1 MSGGEHDHG
10 APGSSLDDPDPGVAG
25 TRRNEDAVLNRA
37 DEAMTAV
44 GVRHEEDVLGLATY
58 GTGDHGVHR
67 RGIFDPELLDRC
79 ISCGFCLPACPTYA
93 LDKDESSSPRGRIT
107 LMRALE
113 AGTLDEHDPTL
124 QEQSSQCLGCRACE
138 VPCPAG
144 VEYGLLLE
152 TWRDHQWSGRHGNPL
167 AKVLRFSVARRSL
180 LRLSGVVRRWA
191 RTGEKPTA
199 TQPHVMLG
207 CAERALFPQVSRAAM
222 QLVPGSDAPVE
233 QGCCGALHAH
243 NGDSEKGAA
252 MARRLGHDLPGTIVT
267 TAGGCAAHIAHNL
280 GRDHLKELS
289 EYLVETGYQAP
300 GEFLVD
306 DGHGGRRRA
315 RVTLQDSCHLRNGL
329 RVTAQPRALLRQV
342 ADYVE
347 LPSAGG
353 CCGSAGTYSV
363 LRPKE
368 SSRVLAPK
376 LAELK
381 ELDVDY
387 IVTVN
392 PGCQL
397 QYQSALMLRRSRVKA
412 IHLAEL
418 LARVEDDAA
427 AHAAPPAGVETRGS

>member
-1 MSGGEHDHG
+1 MSVLSERGGQ
-10 APGSSLDDPDPGVAG
+10 PDQNDVLSRVADGVSPS
-25 TRRNEDAVLNRA
+25 TVHHSD
-37 DEAMTAV
+37 
-44 GVRHEEDVLGLATY
+44 DVLGLATY
-58 GTGDHGVHR
+58 GTGDHGVHT

-93 LDKDESSSPRGRIT
+93 LEKDEASSPRGRIT

-113 AGTLDEHDPTL
+113 AGTLDPHDQTL

-167 AKVLRFSVARRSL
+167 ARVLRWGVARRSL
-180 LRLSGVVRRWA
+180 LRLSGLVRPFA
-191 RTGEKPTA
+191 RTRGYARATKP
-199 TQPHVMLG
+199 HIMLG
-207 CAERALFPQVSRAAM
+207 CAERALFPSVSRAAVR
-222 QLVPGSDAPVE
+222 LVPGADAPIE

-243 NGDSEKGAA
+243 NGDSAKGAD
-252 MARRLGHDLPGTIVT
+252 MARRLGQDLPGTIIT
-267 TAGGCAAHIAHNL
+267 TAGGCAAHIAHHL

-289 EYLVETGYQAP
+289 EHLVETGYRAT
-300 GEFLVD
+300 GELLVP
-306 DGHGGRRRA
+306 DGHGGQRRA

-353 CCGSAGTYSV
+353 CCGSAGSYSI

-368 SSRVLAPK
+368 SARILAPK
-376 LAELK
+376 LAEIK
-381 ELDVDY
+381 ALDVDF

-397 QYQSALMLRRSRVKA
+397 QLQSALMLRRSGTKA
-412 IHLAEL
+412 IHLADL
-418 LARVEDDAA
+418 LARVEDQVAA
-427 AHAAPPAGVETRGS
+427 RS

>member
-1 MSGGEHDHG
+1 VHTD
-10 APGSSLDDPDPGVAG
+10 
-25 TRRNEDAVLNRA
+25 
-37 DEAMTAV
+37 
-44 GVRHEEDVLGLATY
+44 DVLGLATY
-58 GTGDHGVHR
+58 ETGDHGIHT

-93 LDKDESSSPRGRIT
+93 LEKDEASSPRGRIT

-113 AGTLDEHDPTL
+113 AGTIDEYDPVL

-152 TWRDHQWSGRHGNPL
+152 TWRDHQWAGRHGNPL
-167 AKVLRFSVARRSL
+167 AKVLRWSVERRSL
-180 LRLSGVVRRWA
+180 LRLSGLVRRFA
-191 RTGEKPTA
+191 RTTRYA
-199 TQPHVMLG
+199 RSTQPHIMLG
-207 CAERALFPQVSRAAM
+207 CAERVLFPSVSRAAM
-222 QLVPGSDAPVE
+222 RLVRGSDVPIE

-243 NGDSEKGAA
+243 NGDSTRGAEL
-252 MARRLGHDLPGTIVT
+252 ARRLGQDLPGTIVT

-280 GRDHLKELS
+280 GRDRLKELS
-289 EYLVETGYQAP
+289 EYLVETGYLAP
-300 GEFLVD
+300 GELLVD
-306 DGHGGRRRA
+306 DEQGGRRRA

-347 LPSAGG
+347 LPSAGS
-353 CCGSAGTYSV
+353 CCGSAGSYSV

-368 SSRVLAPK
+368 SARVLAPK
-376 LAELK
+376 LEEIMAA
-381 ELDVDY
+381 DVDF

-397 QYQSALMLRRSRVKA
+397 QLATALALRRSKTKA
-412 IHLAEL
+412 IHLADL
-418 LARVEDDAA
+418 LVRVEDDAA
-427 AHAAPPAGVETRGS
+427 AGGSGTAGIR